1 MCFGDLG
8 PQGGRC
14 YFLLAQKVTKDALG
28 DAFGAHPACGGAHRR
43 LAPKPPFYERGPLR
57 LGSSFRRAKSRS
69 VSVLFSAHWGLM
81 PSKLQVITFYRTP
94 PGASLPVWCG
104 SRRADARNCP
114 AATVMPGQAVKFQ
127 RRMPQI
133 SAWAGPSGPRQEGRK
148 VLFSEPPDASAY
160 LPGWRP
166 PVMGVWGWG
175 DLERPPAARRSS
187 ETHPQ
192 SLFGSFLVI
201 QKGTR
206 PAGRNPA

>member
-1 MCFGDLG
+1 MTMLSSTLG
-8 PQGGRC
+8 PLGPFAVQICR
-14 YFLLAQKVTKDALG
+14 LLYSIV
-28 DAFGAHPACGGAHRR
+28 H
-43 LAPKPPFYERGPLR
+43 
-57 LGSSFRRAKSRS
+57 
-69 VSVLFSAHWGLM
+69 
-81 PSKLQVITFYRTP
+81 P
-94 PGASLPVWCG
+94 PGACLPVWCG
-104 SRRADARNCP
+104 GGRIKAPNNCL

-175 DLERPPAARRSS
+175 DLERQPAARRSS

-206 PAGRNPA
+206 PAGRNSPPKHKKILNPS